1 VRVLFGLGNP
11 GSEYEGTRHNIGF
24 GVLEAIALKLG
35 IRFVPGRGEYEVA
48 AARGGIEILLVKPM
62 TFMNNSGVAFREV
75 LDTYRVALSETL
87 TIVDDFEI
95 PLGTLRLRRSGSA
108 GTHNGL
114 ASIIWTLE
122 SEDFPRLR
130 CGIGSPHKPVDKR
143 LTADFVLSPFA
154 RDERLAV
161 QRMIDRACQTSIIF
175 AEENYHKA
183 VETLR
188 TLPK

>member
-1 VRVLFGLGNP
+1 MRVLFGLGNP

-24 GVLEAIALKLG
+24 GVLEAIASKLG

-48 AARGGIEILLVKPM
+48 SARGGIEILLVKPM

-130 CGIGSPHKPVDKR
+130 CGIGSPHKPADKR
-143 LTADFVLSPFA
+143 LTADFVLEPFA
-154 RDERLAV
+154 QDEREAV
-161 QRMIDRACQTSIIF
+161 QHMTDRACRTSIIF
-175 AEENYHKA
+175 AEKSYHKA
-183 VETLR
+183 VESLSST
-188 TLPK
+188 PK